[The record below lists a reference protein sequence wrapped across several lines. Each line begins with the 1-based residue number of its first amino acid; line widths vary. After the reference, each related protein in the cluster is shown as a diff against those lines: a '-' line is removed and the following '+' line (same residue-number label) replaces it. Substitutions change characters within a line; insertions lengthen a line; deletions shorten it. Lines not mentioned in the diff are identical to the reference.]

1 MAPTLSYLCGLA
13 TMVFITTGLVVAAV
27 RWGHMCRPYDRNP
40 RYYYPGR
47 PFVVGIYLC
56 ALALLPYALQPES
69 PDAWFLA
76 RWYFLPVTLYHFTIL
91 LFAYFGN
98 VMELKTWRLPMMII
112 GLPLLLSLIAA
123 VVLVLVPGD
132 QVSDVFNVVLFI
144 FGGIGTGVCLVA
156 MWIVMHWAA
165 SFDPDDFSNPADF
178 PVVFA
183 RRWSVM
189 IMVNVT
195 LCWAGALAGS
205 PALMAV
211 IMLFFAGSS
220 VLFIITA
227 LHPHRNRPVEEE
239 SAAEATAAAAVY
251 NRAMPKKKRQEILN
265 AIRTVVEQQEGYLDP
280 HLTLQDVADRSGY
293 NRSYIS
299 GIIKAEWG
307 GFFTYVN
314 RLRIA
319 HVDSWLQEHPAGTIQ
334 EAVEASGFSS
344 RQTYYAVKSRMAE

>member
-1 MAPTLSYLCGLA
+1 
-13 TMVFITTGLVVAAV
+13 MVFITTGLVVAAV

-40 RYYYPGR
+40 GYYYPGR

-69 PDAWFLA
+69 LDAWFLA
-76 RWYFLPVTLYHFTIL
+76 RWYFLPVTLYHFTIM

-98 VMELKTWRLPMMII
+98 VMEWKIWRVPMIII
-112 GLPLLLSLIAA
+112 GLPLVLSLIAA

-132 QVSDVFNVVLFI
+132 QVSDVFNLVLFI

-156 MWIVMHWAA
+156 MWMVMHWAA
-165 SFDPDDFSNPADF
+165 GFDPDDFSNPADF

-183 RRWSVM
+183 RKWLVM
-189 IMVNVT
+189 ILVNVT
-195 LCWAGALAGS
+195 LCWACALVGS
-205 PALMAV
+205 RALMAV
-211 IMLFFAGSS
+211 VMLFFAGSS
-220 VLFIITA
+220 VLFILTA

-239 SAAEATAAAAVY
+239 SARETADASSAVY
-251 NRAMPKKKRQEILN
+251 KRNIPKQKRQEILD
-265 AIRTVVEQQEGYLDP
+265 AIRTVVEEQEGYLDP
-280 HLTLQDVADRSGY
+280 HLTLQDVADRSGF

-299 GIIKAEWG
+299 AIIKAEWG

-319 HVDSWLQEHPAGTIQ
+319 HVDAWLQEHPAGTILA
-334 EAVEASGFSS
+334 AVEESGFSS
-344 RQTYYAVKSRMAE
+344 RQTYYAVKARMSE